1 MLQRIWKMQLGCR
14 MWFWNCD
21 LILTRPGKHVGGEV
35 EVALVWGLQILFY
48 GLFVWHLLL
57 FDLTCFSKETFLT
70 CPRGRWNLISFLN
83 ASSSILACWNHTHDN
98 ALRYW
103 DRWLWMPRIWFVLG
117 YTCPMLFPIGP
128 CPISCP
134 CSLSSGCIV
143 IEVRSSVGARTLYKQ
158 RRCFTNIKF
167 LKNIVKPWKF
177 EMTFIPPVWTV
188 PDGHHRA
195 RKGWWCCLVEPSLT
209 NINDSILN
217 LLKSCLQLL
226 ELVRVN
232 HKRILFG
239 SGARSVFKIKVLS
252 SRNDCYVAV
261 SASVIIW
268 VPKSGESKSGQMV
281 SEKVIWS

>member
-1 MLQRIWKMQLGCR
+1 

-35 EVALVWGLQILFY
+35 EVALVWGLQISFY

-98 ALRYW
+98 ALRYK

-143 IEVRSSVGARTLYKQ
+143 IEVRSSVGARTYHKQ
-158 RRCFTNIKF
+158 RYRTDFFSKYIEK
-167 LKNIVKPWKF
+167 I
-177 EMTFIPPVWTV
+177 
-188 PDGHHRA
+188 
-195 RKGWWCCLVEPSLT
+195 WCQKY
-209 NINDSILN
+209 IM
-217 LLKSCLQLL
+217 KQ
-226 ELVRVN
+226 
-232 HKRILFG
+232 
-239 SGARSVFKIKVLS
+239 
-252 SRNDCYVAV
+252 
-261 SASVIIW
+261 
-268 VPKSGESKSGQMV
+268 
-281 SEKVIWS
+281 